1 MLGAC
6 QVETSPDLSA
16 SYAKNHALH
25 SSFLESEL
33 TVDKHSSQDSTIRII
48 TFGHIYHLQDEPELL
63 NDLVTKVVEQE
74 PHYVFVLGDIVFNN
88 AQDEWDVMLKAFEKI
103 ECPLYFVG
111 GNHDMNYH
119 YERWFGKYHNQWE
132 AEGRFIDNVGYRY
145 KLIQDDFANYL
156 ILNFNDSL
164 PRIESY
170 LEQIKPQIDSTKM
183 TILMS
188 HQNIWKPTLATAK
201 DPHTWPNKTMTG
213 GELLKSLGF
222 VNVFVN
228 GDWNSYFKSETTA
241 NASRELTSISVGNK
255 VKGDPLY
262 ITQLEI
268 SDNGVNAFPIDIEID
283 PESSWF
289 DEPEN

>member
-1 MLGAC
+1 
-6 QVETSPDLSA
+6 
-16 SYAKNHALH
+16 
-25 SSFLESEL
+25 
-33 TVDKHSSQDSTIRII
+33 
-48 TFGHIYHLQDEPELL
+48 
-63 NDLVTKVVEQE
+63 VVEQE
-74 PHYVFVLGDIVFNN
+74 PHYVFVLGNIVFNN

-119 YERWFGKYHNQWE
+119 YERWFVKYDNQWE

-170 LEQIKPQIDSTKM
+170 LEQIEHQIDSTKM

-241 NASRELTSISVGNK
+241 NASRELTSISAGNK
-255 VKGDPLY
+255 VKGDTAFVSVVNYHHEEIRILNAIGDDTTLEACRNAHTPTVKRVQFLSATKTLKLRSGASGQVY
-262 ITQLEI
+262 ELEI
-268 SDNGVNAFPIDIEID
+268 SKYTLPSYSYLDSETINAFYL
-283 PESSWF
+283 
-289 DEPEN
+289 